1 MRRASAV
8 AVALLCLFLTRAD
21 VAVANGRPAAAAK
34 PAAERHCYSGCP
46 KVKANWRRGGPLIPI
61 DRAAYSLEVSTA
73 TKVPFWV
80 AEYVTAAEVD
90 GEADRAGYRN
100 DPLLAD
106 EPHST
111 VKDYREA
118 SVAYDIGHQAPAANH
133 KRSQNR
139 MDETFYLSNMAPQ
152 IPAFNRGIWRTLET
166 RSRKWILQRGRAW
179 CITGPIFA
187 KDEVPNPDFQPK
199 TIGKNR
205 VAVPTHFYKILV
217 APRGRRSNEVESIAF
232 IFPNK
237 KITRYEFEDY
247 IRPVSDVE
255 KLTGIDFMP
264 QLTAAERKTLETAK
278 APTLW

>member
-1 MRRASAV
+1 MVHHR
-8 AVALLCLFLTRAD
+8 
-21 VAVANGRPAAAAK
+21 
-34 PAAERHCYSGCP
+34 
-46 KVKANWRRGGPLIPI
+46 
-61 DRAAYSLEVSTA
+61 
-73 TKVPFWV
+73 
-80 AEYVTAAEVD
+80 
-90 GEADRAGYRN
+90 
-100 DPLLAD
+100 
-106 EPHST
+106 
-111 VKDYREA
+111 
-118 SVAYDIGHQAPAANH
+118 
-133 KRSQNR
+133 
-139 MDETFYLSNMAPQ
+139 
-152 IPAFNRGIWRTLET
+152 
-166 RSRKWILQRGRAW
+166 
-179 CITGPIFA
+179 PIFA